1 MKIETNEYKFRA
13 EPVAENPL
21 PYVVSGDIKILLS
34 QWAECSGFRLPEDKF
49 FDSLRSD
56 FCTYMKGIFPG
67 FEFIDEQAIV
77 TRMQEIMQEKRPLI
91 SLDPVY
97 SPSGLAIDVTR
108 VQRSSGRGGIGRR
121 SQAPPLLGQ
130 FKKLRILRA
139 SKVDIADDV
148 IFGGG
153 MLERV
158 SSVVEKMG
166 IQIGT
171 IYAGVGIGSG
181 VQKLRDAGYPTECAF
196 YYPEAIDE
204 ICERDFYPGVP
215 MSGRLIDAKQNIG
228 APYVLPFGDP
238 GEWAS
243 IPEEQQVPFSKFCLS
258 QTEKLFQGIE
268 QASNNT
274 VTCKDL
280 SRGVISLPRD
290 DTRFVDALRN
300 VKL

>member
-1 MKIETNEYKFRA
+1 MKTETNKASFGV
-13 EPVAENPL
+13 EPKVENSL
-21 PYVVSGDIKILLS
+21 PYVVSGDIKTLLG
-34 QWAECSGFRLPEDKF
+34 QWAESSGFRLPEDTF

-56 FCTYMKGIFPG
+56 FCVYMKSIFPG
-67 FEFIDEQAIV
+67 FEFIDEQTIV
-77 TRMQEIMQEKRPLI
+77 SRMKQIMPEKKPLL

-97 SPSGLAIDVTR
+97 SPSDLTIGVTR
-108 VQRSSGRGGIGRR
+108 VRKANGEGGIGRR
-121 SQAPPLLGQ
+121 SQTPPLLRQ
-130 FKKLRILRA
+130 FRDLRRLRA
-139 SKVDIADDV
+139 SEVDIADDV
-148 IFGGG
+148 IFGGDV
-153 MLERV
+153 LKRV
-158 SSVVEKMG
+158 GRVVKKMG

-196 YYPEAIDE
+196 YYPKAIDE

-215 MSGRLIDAKQNIG
+215 MSGRLIDPELNIG

-243 IPEEQQVPFSKFCLS
+243 IPTGQQVPFSKFCLS

-268 QASNNT
+268 QASSKI

-280 SRGVISLPRD
+280 SRGVVGLPRD
-290 DTRFVDALRN
+290 DTRFVDVLKN